1 MCVEQIYALIINIQ
15 KKALT
20 FFNHFN
26 SSSLDSIQSKAVQTQ
41 EQSIGKSLLYQLV
54 LRLTTVT
61 SVTTT
66 LLYKHQSECTK
77 LLQPIQNIGG
87 KKETKILQRNCELA
101 QYLSTV
107 RDRMQRWIQTKYRLS
122 DDKID
127 KGRHKNMA
135 TKRKRNMCS
144 LFHR

>member
-26 SSSLDSIQSKAVQTQ
+26 SSSLDSIQSRAVQTQ

-77 LLQPIQNIGG
+77 LLQPI
-87 KKETKILQRNCELA
+87 
-101 QYLSTV
+101 
-107 RDRMQRWIQTKYRLS
+107 
-122 DDKID
+122 
-127 KGRHKNMA
+127 
-135 TKRKRNMCS
+135 
-144 LFHR
+144 